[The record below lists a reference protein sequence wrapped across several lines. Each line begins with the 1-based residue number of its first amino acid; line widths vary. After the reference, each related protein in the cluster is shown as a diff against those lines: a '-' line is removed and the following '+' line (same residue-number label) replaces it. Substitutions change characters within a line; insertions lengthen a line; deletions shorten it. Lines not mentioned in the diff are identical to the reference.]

1 MKKVRVIVTI
11 TTVIDD
17 SVYSDTADYLYEN
30 AEVIEDTVVDACDQA
45 AWHAVTYGKNRDA
58 KWEKDL

>member
-1 MKKVRVIVTI
+1 MKKVRVLVTI
-11 TTVIDD
+11 TTLIDD
-17 SVYSDTADYLYEN
+17 SVYVDNEYYTYDD
-30 AEVIEDTVVDACDQA
+30 AEHIEDVVVDACDQA